1 MLLCIPL
8 LAFNIFQFDYRA
20 DGLVAVQAMAENG
33 ASKEAIQSSA
43 NVILNQEHTKGY
55 VLWFKVNKTFHIVPK
70 KTSEIDKMREN
81 DDLEQKVKKYYSCF
95 IKRTATINIPC
106 RL

>member
-1 MLLCIPL
+1 MYPALQQRDVLIVIILCMLLCIPL

-43 NVILNQEHTKGY
+43 NVILNQEHTKDY
-55 VLWFKVNKTFHIVPK
+55 VLWFKVNKQLVIKNMFACVTRLK
-70 KTSEIDKMREN
+70 QSLS
-81 DDLEQKVKKYYSCF
+81 DD
-95 IKRTATINIPC
+95 
-106 RL
+106 